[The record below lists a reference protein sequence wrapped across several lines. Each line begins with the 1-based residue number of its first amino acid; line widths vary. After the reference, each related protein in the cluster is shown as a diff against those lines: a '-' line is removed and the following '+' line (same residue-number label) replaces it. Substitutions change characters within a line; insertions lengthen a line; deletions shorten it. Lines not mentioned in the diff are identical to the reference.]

1 MTAKSSKE
9 TVAVIIPSRYA
20 STRFPAKALAP
31 LCGRPMVQH
40 VVEKATASQADLVL
54 VATDHELIRDAVESF
69 GGRAVM
75 TAVPTLT
82 ACTVPSMSTVATFS
96 LALS

>member
-1 MTAKSSKE
+1 MNKKKE

-40 VVEKATASQADLVL
+40 VVEKATASQAVP
-54 VATDHELIRDAVESF
+54 EGWS
-69 GGRAVM
+69 
-75 TAVPTLT
+75 TAVIT
-82 ACTVPSMSTVATFS
+82 ARPPKDSTAS
-96 LALS
+96 RISS